1 MTLKIDVQ
9 VVQVWLSTM
18 VALIQMEMALMT
30 VEIDALIVLDQ
41 LIHKD
46 VLRYQPV
53 IYVYFR
59 SP

>member
-53 IYVYFR
+53 IDVYFR